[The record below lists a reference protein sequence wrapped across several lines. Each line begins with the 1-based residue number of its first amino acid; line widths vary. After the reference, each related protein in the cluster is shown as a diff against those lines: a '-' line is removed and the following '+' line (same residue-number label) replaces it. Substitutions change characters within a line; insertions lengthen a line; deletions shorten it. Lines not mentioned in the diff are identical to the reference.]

1 MHKYWTKE
9 RGLKIDNRTC
19 ERCGIEYTPVNKKQ
33 RFCKSTCNT
42 GKRVWYPKQP
52 KVKIAKPTKLKQ
64 QPKKPKVKDCQC
76 CGKQFSPYTTL
87 DKFCSVTCRV
97 DNQKS
102 KRKFN
107 WTKEQVEKRIGD
119 KNPAY
124 RNGMYARANTK
135 TSIGQRLF
143 NKNNKEIR
151 QKQIDEVGHIF
162 CEHCKTSNSPRFEG
176 HHLIFRSEKP
186 LHQNLHDKENI
197 YLLCIACHNL
207 FHKDK
212 GLRNEIVIQRGL
224 DKVFGFDV
232 LDK

>member
-9 RGLKIDNRTC
+9 RGLKIDNRIC
-19 ERCGIEYTPVNKKQ
+19 ERCGVEYMPVNKKQ

-42 GKRVWYPKQP
+42 GKRVWYPKTPKQA
-52 KVKIAKPTKLKQ
+52 KVKEPKPTKIKVIAN
-64 QPKKPKVKDCQC
+64 KKCQYCAKDF
-76 CGKQFSPYTTL
+76 KPYTTL
-87 DKFCSVTCRV
+87 DKFCSATCRV
-97 DNQKS
+97 NNVKS

-107 WTKEQVEKRIGD
+107 WTKEQVEKRVGD

-151 QKQIDEVGHIF
+151 QKQIDEAGHIY
-162 CEHCKTSNSPRFEG
+162 CEHCKTSNSLRFEG
-176 HHLIFRSEKP
+176 HHLIYRSEKP
-186 LHQNLHDKENI
+186 LHPNLHDKENI
-197 YLLCIACHNL
+197 YILCIACHNL

-212 GLRNEIVIQRGL
+212 GLRNELVKLRGL
-224 DKVFGFDV
+224 DKIFGNDI
-232 LDK
+232 LNK